1 MKSDKYCVFCI
12 SLIKL
17 LKKFPTIMEENM
29 VVIKYP
35 KSFCFNFDKNLK
47 HEIQLVIKSNESLVK
62 NKIKNEIE

>member
-1 MKSDKYCVFCI
+1 
-12 SLIKL
+12 
-17 LKKFPTIMEENM
+17 MEENM

-47 HEIQLVIKSNESLVK
+47 HQIQLVIKSNESLVK

>member
-1 MKSDKYCVFCI
+1 
-12 SLIKL
+12 
-17 LKKFPTIMEENM
+17 MEENM

-62 NKIKNEIE
+62 NKIKNEIEQLFLKQTYGNNIN